1 VLEEVR
7 MQEKVLISWSGGK
20 DSALALYELMKTS
33 DCEVIALLTT
43 VNEDYDRVSLHGVRS
58 SLLEHQAG
66 SLNLPIE
73 KVMVYKD
80 ISEESYESKMR
91 EVLVRHQAKGVEA
104 VVFGD
109 VFLESVR
116 DRRMEKLSQISMKAI
131 FPLWGKSTNELA
143 ERFVELGFKA
153 IIVFIDTHVL
163 DKQFIGREY
172 DQEFFA
178 ELPTDI
184 DPCGENGEFHTF
196 VYDGPIFSRPIQH
209 ELGEVVLREKRLLFC
224 DLLPA

>member
-1 VLEEVR
+1 
-7 MQEKVLISWSGGK
+7 MIEKVLASWSGGK
-20 DSALALYELMKTS
+20 DSAIALYELKKK
-33 DCEVIALLTT
+33 DEFEVAGLLTT
-43 VNEDYDRVSLHGVRS
+43 VNEDYDRISLHGVRRNFLEQQAS
-58 SLLEHQAG
+58 SLDFPL
-66 SLNLPIE
+66 E
-73 KVMVYKD
+73 KVLISKN
-80 ISEESYESKMR
+80 ISEEAYEAKMR
-91 EVLVRHQAKGVEA
+91 EVLVRHQAKGVAA

-116 DRRMEKLSQISMKAI
+116 DRRVEKLSQIRMKAI

-153 IIVFIDTHVL
+153 IVVCIDTHAL

-172 DQEFFA
+172 NQEFLA
-178 ELPTDI
+178 ELPTEI

-196 VYDGPIFSRPIQH
+196 VYDGPIFSRPIKH
-209 ELGEVVLREKRLLFC
+209 ELGEVVLREKRFLFC